1 MEEKIKKAK
10 ATMLECWFIFSK
22 TGNCQD
28 ARMLVDAMR
37 EYDMLLEDEFARE
50 M

>member
-1 MEEKIKKAK
+1 MEDKIKRAR
-10 ATMLECWFIFSK
+10 ATMLECWFIFSQ

-28 ARMLVDAMR
+28 ARLLVDAMR